1 MQLEKWTPR
10 KDIDKFF
17 DEYFDEPFKRFIH
30 ERFPRFENL
39 TRFGLIA
46 PSLDMYE
53 KDDEIVVKAELPGI
67 EKDKINISVSEGV
80 LTLKGE
86 VKKEKE
92 VKEEDYFYSERSFGS
107 FARSI
112 SLPTKVQ
119 EKKVDA
125 KYTDG
130 ILEIRLPKAPEA
142 KAKEVK
148 VKVK

>member
-17 DEYFDEPFKRFIH
+17 DEYFDEPFKKFIH

-39 TRFGLIA
+39 TRFGLIS

-112 SLPTKVQ
+112 TLPTKVQ

-125 KYTDG
+125 KYADG

>member
-10 KDIDKFF
+10 KDVDKLI
-17 DEYFDEPFKRFIH
+17 ENYFDEPFKRFIH
-30 ERFPRFENL
+30 ERFPRFEAI
-39 TRFGLIA
+39 TGIGKIS
-46 PSLDMYE
+46 PSVDMYE
-53 KDDEIVVKAELPGI
+53 KDDEIVVKAELPGM
-67 EKDKINISVSEGV
+67 EKDKINISVSDGV

-92 VKEEDYFYSERSFGS
+92 VKEEDYYYSERSFGS
-107 FARSI
+107 FVRSI

-119 EKKVDA
+119 EKKIDA
-125 KYTDG
+125 NYKDG
-130 ILEIRLPKAPEA
+130 ILEITLPKAPEA